1 MSSHLGRFKSV
12 YTAISSHLY
21 FNAIISPLPSF
32 FLPPRASLSL
42 PLPRTGQARGSS
54 PPDPTGALANPAIPG
69 IKPSQQDLPSCCLL
83 ELLPFP
89 PSRLLGMPAV
99 NPLSRGAHPAD
110 RDNAAAQPPL
120 GTSPAPGF
128 VFHFRSLLSP
138 PSLRGEGLAA
148 DPVTPFAF
156 LQRVTS
162 WGCCVSGDGGL
173 RRSCWMSSQGRQ

>member
-1 MSSHLGRFKSV
+1 MSTQPSHLI
-12 YTAISSHLY
+12 YISMPS
-21 FNAIISPLPSF
+21 SPLFLLSSF
-32 FLPPRASLSL
+32 LHVHPFHSPYLRRGRHRLMV
-42 PLPRTGQARGSS
+42 QGSS
-54 PPDPTGALANPAIPG
+54 PDPTSASANSAIPG

-83 ELLPFP
+83 ELLPSP
-89 PSRLLGMPAV
+89 PSQLLGMPAV

-148 DPVTPFAF
+148 DPVAPFAF
-156 LQRVTS
+156 LQRITS
-162 WGCCVSGDGGL
+162 WGCCVSSDGGL
-173 RRSCWMSSQGRQ
+173 RRSCWMSSQGRH